1 MSRAMS
7 RTGRL
12 ILGTLVTTAVAA
24 GTAVLSAWP
33 SWHTIPEGTAVVKL
47 SFSHGGQRQCR
58 ELTAEELEDLPPNM
72 RRREVCDRERPP
84 LEVELDI
91 DGETVLAAELPPTG
105 LAGDGPSQV
114 YERFVVPAGAHE
126 IAVRLSDTP
135 EGGFEYTAER
145 RVTLAPAQN
154 LAIDF
159 APAAGGFTFN

>member
-1 MSRAMS
+1 MTRAA
-7 RTGRL
+7 RL
-12 ILGTLVTTAVAA
+12 VLGTLVTTALVAGA
-24 GTAVLSAWP
+24 AVLSAWP
-33 SWHTIPEGTAVVKL
+33 AWRTIPEGTAVVKL

-58 ELTAEELEDLPPNM
+58 ALTAEEREALPPNM

-84 LEVELDI
+84 LNVELDI
-91 DGETVLAAELPPTG
+91 DGATVLAAELPPTG

-114 YERFVVPAGAHE
+114 YERFVVPAGTHD

-135 EGGFEYTAER
+135 ADGFEYAAER
-145 RVTLAPAQN
+145 RVTLAPAQS